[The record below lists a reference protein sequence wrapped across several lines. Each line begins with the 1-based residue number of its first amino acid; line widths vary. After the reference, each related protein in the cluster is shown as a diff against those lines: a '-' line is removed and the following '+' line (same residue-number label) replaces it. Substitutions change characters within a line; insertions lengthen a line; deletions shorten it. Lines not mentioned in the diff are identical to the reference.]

1 MIKRGY
7 GAASRGLWRRL
18 SLVLRSCRP
27 LESSNGWHNKCSHAP
42 KHIWAQFKGNIRDTG
57 CNIMIKRVFT
67 IFILT
72 LLLLFSSPV
81 YSLDTSSKTL
91 EKYTK
96 KISNKFTRTYCNTTK
111 FGISYD
117 GALAFAI
124 GETNK
129 EFKNN
134 KLNKLIDYSL
144 LKNSIVNDLENNCQV
159 YDFAITSL
167 ENLKFN

>member
-1 MIKRGY
+1 M
-7 GAASRGLWRRL
+7 
-18 SLVLRSCRP
+18 V
-27 LESSNGWHNKCSHAP
+27 
-42 KHIWAQFKGNIRDTG
+42 
-57 CNIMIKRVFT
+57 KRVFA
-67 IFILT
+67 IFTLT
-72 LLLLFSSPV
+72 LLFLFGSPV
-81 YSLDTSSKTL
+81 YSLDTSSINL

-96 KISNKFTRTYCNTTK
+96 KISNKFTRTYCNTSK
-111 FGISYD
+111 FGISYE

-159 YDFAITSL
+159 YDFGISKL

>member
-1 MIKRGY
+1 
-7 GAASRGLWRRL
+7 
-18 SLVLRSCRP
+18 
-27 LESSNGWHNKCSHAP
+27 
-42 KHIWAQFKGNIRDTG
+42 
-57 CNIMIKRVFT
+57 MIKRVFT

-72 LLLLFSSPV
+72 FLLLFNSPV

-134 KLNKLIDYSL
+134 KLNKFIDYSL
-144 LKNSIVNDLENNCQV
+144 LKNSIINGLENNCQI
-159 YDFAITSL
+159 YDFPIRSL
-167 ENLKFN
+167 ENLEFN

>member
-1 MIKRGY
+1 
-7 GAASRGLWRRL
+7 
-18 SLVLRSCRP
+18 
-27 LESSNGWHNKCSHAP
+27 
-42 KHIWAQFKGNIRDTG
+42 
-57 CNIMIKRVFT
+57 MIKRVFA
-67 IFILT
+67 IFALT
-72 LLLLFSSPV
+72 LLFLFSSPV
-81 YSLDTSSKTL
+81 YSLDNSKTL

-96 KISNKFTRTYCNTTK
+96 KISNKFTRTYCNTSK
-111 FGISYD
+111 FGISYE

-159 YDFAITSL
+159 YDFEISNL

>member
-1 MIKRGY
+1 M
-7 GAASRGLWRRL
+7 
-18 SLVLRSCRP
+18 
-27 LESSNGWHNKCSHAP
+27 
-42 KHIWAQFKGNIRDTG
+42 F
-57 CNIMIKRVFT
+57 KRVFT
-67 IFILT
+67 IFTLT
-72 LLLLFSSPV
+72 LLLLVSSHV
-81 YSLDTSSKTL
+81 YSLDTSSRTL

-96 KISNKFTRTYCNTTK
+96 KISNKFTRTYCNTSK
-111 FGISYD
+111 FGISYE

-144 LKNSIVNDLENNCQV
+144 QKNSIVNDLENNCQV
-159 YDFAITSL
+159 FDFAISNL

>member
-1 MIKRGY
+1 
-7 GAASRGLWRRL
+7 
-18 SLVLRSCRP
+18 
-27 LESSNGWHNKCSHAP
+27 
-42 KHIWAQFKGNIRDTG
+42 
-57 CNIMIKRVFT
+57 MIKRVFS

-81 YSLDTSSKTL
+81 YSLETSSKTI

-111 FGISYD
+111 FGISYE

-129 EFKNN
+129 EFKYN
-134 KLNKLIDYSL
+134 KLNKLLDYSL

-159 YDFAITSL
+159 YDFPIGSL

>member
-1 MIKRGY
+1 
-7 GAASRGLWRRL
+7 
-18 SLVLRSCRP
+18 
-27 LESSNGWHNKCSHAP
+27 
-42 KHIWAQFKGNIRDTG
+42 
-57 CNIMIKRVFT
+57 MIKRVFT
-67 IFILT
+67 IFTLT

-81 YSLDTSSKTL
+81 YSLDASSITL

-96 KISNKFTRTYCNTTK
+96 KISKKFTRTYCNTSK
-111 FGISYD
+111 FGISNE

-134 KLNKLIDYSL
+134 KLNKFIDYSL

-159 YDFAITSL
+159 YDFSITKL

>member
-1 MIKRGY
+1 MIK
-7 GAASRGLWRRL
+7 
-18 SLVLRSCRP
+18 
-27 LESSNGWHNKCSHAP
+27 K
-42 KHIWAQFKGNIRDTG
+42 
-57 CNIMIKRVFT
+57 VFT
-67 IFILT
+67 ILILT

-81 YSLDTSSKTL
+81 YPLLTSSNTL
-91 EKYTK
+91 ENYTK

-159 YDFAITSL
+159 YDFDISNL

>member
-1 MIKRGY
+1 
-7 GAASRGLWRRL
+7 
-18 SLVLRSCRP
+18 
-27 LESSNGWHNKCSHAP
+27 
-42 KHIWAQFKGNIRDTG
+42 
-57 CNIMIKRVFT
+57 MIKRVFT

-72 LLLLFSSPV
+72 FLLLFSSPV
-81 YSLDTSSKTL
+81 YSLDTSSKTI

-96 KISNKFTRTYCNTTK
+96 KISNKFTRTYCNTIK
-111 FGISYD
+111 FGISYE

-144 LKNSIVNDLENNCQV
+144 LKSSIVNDLENNCQI
-159 YDFAITSL
+159 YDFAISSI
-167 ENLKFN
+167 ENLALN

>member
-1 MIKRGY
+1 
-7 GAASRGLWRRL
+7 
-18 SLVLRSCRP
+18 
-27 LESSNGWHNKCSHAP
+27 
-42 KHIWAQFKGNIRDTG
+42 
-57 CNIMIKRVFT
+57 MIKRVFA
-67 IFILT
+67 ILT
-72 LLLLFSSPV
+72 LTLLFLFSTPV
-81 YSLDTSSKTL
+81 YSLNTSSKSL

-111 FGISYD
+111 FGISYE

-144 LKNSIVNDLENNCQV
+144 LKNSIINDLENNCQV
-159 YDFAITSL
+159 YDFDISNL
-167 ENLKFN
+167 ENLKFNYN

>member
-1 MIKRGY
+1 
-7 GAASRGLWRRL
+7 
-18 SLVLRSCRP
+18 
-27 LESSNGWHNKCSHAP
+27 
-42 KHIWAQFKGNIRDTG
+42 
-57 CNIMIKRVFT
+57 MIKRVFT
-67 IFILT
+67 IFFLS

-81 YSLDTSSKTL
+81 YSIDTSSKTL

-111 FGISYD
+111 FGISYE

-144 LKNSIVNDLENNCQV
+144 LKNLIVNDLENNCQV
-159 YDFAITSL
+159 YDFAISSL
-167 ENLKFN
+167 ESLKFN

>member
-1 MIKRGY
+1 M
-7 GAASRGLWRRL
+7 
-18 SLVLRSCRP
+18 
-27 LESSNGWHNKCSHAP
+27 N
-42 KHIWAQFKGNIRDTG
+42 
-57 CNIMIKRVFT
+57 KRVFA
-67 IFILT
+67 IFTLT
-72 LLLLFSSPV
+72 LLFLFSSPV

-96 KISNKFTRTYCNTTK
+96 KISNKFTRTYCNTSN
-111 FGISYD
+111 FGISYE

-134 KLNKLIDYSL
+134 KLNKLIDNSL

-159 YDFAITSL
+159 YDFEITNL
-167 ENLKFN
+167 ENLNFN

>member
-1 MIKRGY
+1 M
-7 GAASRGLWRRL
+7 
-18 SLVLRSCRP
+18 V
-27 LESSNGWHNKCSHAP
+27 
-42 KHIWAQFKGNIRDTG
+42 
-57 CNIMIKRVFT
+57 KRVFA
-67 IFILT
+67 IFTLT
-72 LLLLFSSPV
+72 LLFLLSSPV

-117 GALAFAI
+117 GALAFSI
-124 GETNK
+124 GETKK

-134 KLNKLIDYSL
+134 KLNKFIDYSL

-159 YDFAITSL
+159 YDFAVSNL
-167 ENLKFN
+167 ENLKLN

>member
-1 MIKRGY
+1 M
-7 GAASRGLWRRL
+7 L
-18 SLVLRSCRP
+18 
-27 LESSNGWHNKCSHAP
+27 
-42 KHIWAQFKGNIRDTG
+42 
-57 CNIMIKRVFT
+57 KRVFT

-72 LLLLFSSPV
+72 LLLLVNSPV

-96 KISNKFTRTYCNTTK
+96 KISNKFTRTYCNTAK
-111 FGISYD
+111 FGISYE

-129 EFKNN
+129 EFNNN

-144 LKNSIVNDLENNCQV
+144 LKNLIVNDLENNCQV
-159 YDFAITSL
+159 YDFAISNL

>member
-1 MIKRGY
+1 
-7 GAASRGLWRRL
+7 
-18 SLVLRSCRP
+18 
-27 LESSNGWHNKCSHAP
+27 
-42 KHIWAQFKGNIRDTG
+42 
-57 CNIMIKRVFT
+57 MIKRVFT
-67 IFILT
+67 ILTLT
-72 LLLLFSSPV
+72 LLFLFSSPV
-81 YSLDTSSKTL
+81 YSLDTSPNTL

-134 KLNKLIDYSL
+134 KLNKFLDYSL

-159 YDFAITSL
+159 YDFAISNL
-167 ENLKFN
+167 DNLKFN

>member
-1 MIKRGY
+1 
-7 GAASRGLWRRL
+7 
-18 SLVLRSCRP
+18 
-27 LESSNGWHNKCSHAP
+27 
-42 KHIWAQFKGNIRDTG
+42 
-57 CNIMIKRVFT
+57 MIKRVFA
-67 IFILT
+67 IFFLT
-72 LLLLFSSPV
+72 CFFLFSSPV

-96 KISNKFTRTYCNTTK
+96 RISNKFTRTYCNTTK
-111 FGISYD
+111 FGIDYE

-134 KLNKLIDYSL
+134 KINKFIDYSL

-159 YDFAITSL
+159 YDFDLSSL

>member
-1 MIKRGY
+1 MIK
-7 GAASRGLWRRL
+7 
-18 SLVLRSCRP
+18 
-27 LESSNGWHNKCSHAP
+27 K
-42 KHIWAQFKGNIRDTG
+42 
-57 CNIMIKRVFT
+57 VFA
-67 IFILT
+67 IFTLT
-72 LLLLFSSPV
+72 LLFLFSSPV

-111 FGISYD
+111 FGISYE

-124 GETNK
+124 GETNE

-134 KLNKLIDYSL
+134 KLNELIDYSL

-159 YDFAITSL
+159 YDFDMSNL

>member
-1 MIKRGY
+1 
-7 GAASRGLWRRL
+7 
-18 SLVLRSCRP
+18 
-27 LESSNGWHNKCSHAP
+27 
-42 KHIWAQFKGNIRDTG
+42 
-57 CNIMIKRVFT
+57 MIKRVFT
-67 IFILT
+67 IFTIT

-91 EKYTK
+91 ENYTR

-111 FGISYD
+111 FGISYE
-117 GALAFAI
+117 GALAFDI

-129 EFKNN
+129 EFKKN

-159 YDFAITSL
+159 YDFDISNL

>member
-1 MIKRGY
+1 
-7 GAASRGLWRRL
+7 
-18 SLVLRSCRP
+18 
-27 LESSNGWHNKCSHAP
+27 
-42 KHIWAQFKGNIRDTG
+42 
-57 CNIMIKRVFT
+57 MIKRVFA
-67 IFILT
+67 ILT
-72 LLLLFSSPV
+72 LTLLFLFSSPV

-96 KISNKFTRTYCNTTK
+96 KISSKFTRTYCNTTN
-111 FGISYD
+111 FGISYE

-159 YDFAITSL
+159 YDFDISNL
-167 ENLKFN
+167 ENLRFN

>member
-1 MIKRGY
+1 
-7 GAASRGLWRRL
+7 
-18 SLVLRSCRP
+18 
-27 LESSNGWHNKCSHAP
+27 
-42 KHIWAQFKGNIRDTG
+42 
-57 CNIMIKRVFT
+57 MIKRVFT
-67 IFILT
+67 IFILS
-72 LLLLFSSPV
+72 LLFLFNSPV

-96 KISNKFTRTYCNTTK
+96 KISSKFTRTYCNTSN
-111 FGISYD
+111 FGISYE

-144 LKNSIVNDLENNCQV
+144 LKNSIINDLENNCQV
-159 YDFAITSL
+159 YDFDISNL

>member
-1 MIKRGY
+1 
-7 GAASRGLWRRL
+7 
-18 SLVLRSCRP
+18 
-27 LESSNGWHNKCSHAP
+27 
-42 KHIWAQFKGNIRDTG
+42 
-57 CNIMIKRVFT
+57 MIKRVFT

-72 LLLLFSSPV
+72 LLLLFNSPV
-81 YSLDTSSKTL
+81 YALNTSSKTL

-111 FGISYD
+111 FGISYE

-159 YDFAITSL
+159 YDFDISYL

>member
-1 MIKRGY
+1 MF
-7 GAASRGLWRRL
+7 
-18 SLVLRSCRP
+18 
-27 LESSNGWHNKCSHAP
+27 SN
-42 KHIWAQFKGNIRDTG
+42 Q
-57 CNIMIKRVFT
+57 
-67 IFILT
+67 
-72 LLLLFSSPV
+72 V
-81 YSLDTSSKTL
+81 YSLDISSEIL

-111 FGISYD
+111 FGISYE
-117 GALAFAI
+117 GALAFAV

-159 YDFAITSL
+159 FDFPIANL

>member
-1 MIKRGY
+1 MIK
-7 GAASRGLWRRL
+7 
-18 SLVLRSCRP
+18 
-27 LESSNGWHNKCSHAP
+27 
-42 KHIWAQFKGNIRDTG
+42 Q
-57 CNIMIKRVFT
+57 VFL

-72 LLLLFSSPV
+72 LLLIFSSPV
-81 YSLDTSSKTL
+81 YSLDNSSKTL

-111 FGISYD
+111 FGISYE
-117 GALAFAI
+117 GALAFAV

-129 EFKNN
+129 EFKYN

-144 LKNSIVNDLENNCQV
+144 LKNLVVNDLENNCQV
-159 YDFAITSL
+159 YDFAISNL

>member
-1 MIKRGY
+1 
-7 GAASRGLWRRL
+7 
-18 SLVLRSCRP
+18 
-27 LESSNGWHNKCSHAP
+27 
-42 KHIWAQFKGNIRDTG
+42 
-57 CNIMIKRVFT
+57 MIKRVFS

-72 LLLLFSSPV
+72 LILLFSNPV
-81 YSLDTSSKTL
+81 YSLDTSSKSL
-91 EKYTK
+91 EKYTQ
-96 KISNKFTRTYCNTTK
+96 KISNKFTRTYCNTSK
-111 FGISYD
+111 FGISYE

-159 YDFAITSL
+159 YDFAIGSL
-167 ENLKFN
+167 ENLKFK

>member
-1 MIKRGY
+1 MILKPWDSNY
-7 GAASRGLWRRL
+7 GTETKLKYNTFVWGRCFL
-18 SLVLRSCRP
+18 S
-27 LESSNGWHNKCSHAP
+27 
-42 KHIWAQFKGNIRDTG
+42 
-57 CNIMIKRVFT
+57 

-81 YSLDTSSKTL
+81 YSLDTSFEAL

-111 FGISYD
+111 FGISYE

-159 YDFAITSL
+159 YNFDISNL

>member
-1 MIKRGY
+1 MIK
-7 GAASRGLWRRL
+7 
-18 SLVLRSCRP
+18 
-27 LESSNGWHNKCSHAP
+27 K
-42 KHIWAQFKGNIRDTG
+42 
-57 CNIMIKRVFT
+57 VFT
-67 IFILT
+67 MLILT
-72 LLLLFSSPV
+72 LLIIFNSPV
-81 YSLDTSSKTL
+81 YSLDISSKTL

-111 FGISYD
+111 FGISYE
-117 GALAFAI
+117 GSLAFAI

-144 LKNSIVNDLENNCQV
+144 LNNSIVNDLENNCQV
-159 YDFAITSL
+159 YDFEISNL

>member
-1 MIKRGY
+1 
-7 GAASRGLWRRL
+7 
-18 SLVLRSCRP
+18 
-27 LESSNGWHNKCSHAP
+27 
-42 KHIWAQFKGNIRDTG
+42 
-57 CNIMIKRVFT
+57 MIKRVFT

-72 LLLLFSSPV
+72 LLFLFSSPV
-81 YSLDTSSKTL
+81 YSSDTSSKTL

-96 KISNKFTRTYCNTTK
+96 RISNKFTRTYCNTTK
-111 FGISYD
+111 FGISYE

-134 KLNKLIDYSL
+134 KLNKLIDYSI

-159 YDFAITSL
+159 YDFGISNL

>member
-1 MIKRGY
+1 MAK
-7 GAASRGLWRRL
+7 S
-18 SLVLRSCRP
+18 
-27 LESSNGWHNKCSHAP
+27 
-42 KHIWAQFKGNIRDTG
+42 
-57 CNIMIKRVFT
+57 VFT
-67 IFILT
+67 IFILI

-81 YSLDTSSKTL
+81 YSIDTSSDTL

-111 FGISYD
+111 FGISFE

-129 EFKNN
+129 EFKKN

-144 LKNSIVNDLENNCQV
+144 LKNSIVDDLENNCQV
-159 YDFAITSL
+159 YDFDISSL
-167 ENLKFN
+167 EELKFN

>member
-1 MIKRGY
+1 
-7 GAASRGLWRRL
+7 
-18 SLVLRSCRP
+18 
-27 LESSNGWHNKCSHAP
+27 
-42 KHIWAQFKGNIRDTG
+42 
-57 CNIMIKRVFT
+57 MIKRVFR

-72 LLLLFSSPV
+72 LFLLFSNPV

-91 EKYTK
+91 VNYTK

-111 FGISYD
+111 FGISYE

-144 LKNSIVNDLENNCQV
+144 LKNSIVNDLENNCQI
-159 YDFAITSL
+159 YDFAISSL

>member
-1 MIKRGY
+1 M
-7 GAASRGLWRRL
+7 
-18 SLVLRSCRP
+18 
-27 LESSNGWHNKCSHAP
+27 
-42 KHIWAQFKGNIRDTG
+42 T
-57 CNIMIKRVFT
+57 KRVFT
-67 IFILT
+67 ICILT
-72 LLLLFSSPV
+72 LFLLFSSPV
-81 YSLDTSSKTL
+81 YSLDTSSITL

-96 KISNKFTRTYCNTTK
+96 KISNKFTRTFCNTSK
-111 FGISYD
+111 FGISYE

-134 KLNKLIDYSL
+134 KLNKFIDYSL

-159 YDFAITSL
+159 YDFAISSL